1 MATIKAFRALRYNQE
16 KINLEKVIAPPY
28 DVISP
33 DEQNNYY
40 DKDPK
45 NIIRLILAREEDR
58 YSASKKYFQDW
69 QLDQSLVRE
78 TDEAIYPLEQS
89 FISND
94 GTVVNRKGFIALIK
108 IEEFEKGIV
117 LPHEKTLSKAK
128 EDRLKLLR
136 ATDANFSQIFGLFSD
151 AEGLVQKEIQKE
163 LTEKPIC
170 DVEFQEVKNKIWK
183 ITNKNI
189 IDSIV
194 KIMSSKQ
201 ILIAD
206 GHHRYET
213 ALNYRNEKRK
223 EIINF
228 TGNESFNFVLMFFTN
243 LNDDGLVIYP
253 THRAVHS
260 IENFNWQKIKSILQN
275 DFDIIDCKSKQEMTK
290 ILQNFDSFSYGVIES
305 NPAKFSVLHL
315 KNSEKIKTLLSKSL
329 PNEIKNLDVVLLHEY
344 ILRDLIGIS
353 DEAQAKKLNINY
365 LQKIADCV
373 TEVENKKVNIAF
385 IVNSTKINQVRQV
398 AESGNI
404 MPQKSTFFYPKLISG
419 FIMNKLD

>member
-136 ATDANFSQIFGLFSD
+136 TTEANFSQIFGLFSD

>member
-136 ATDANFSQIFGLFSD
+136 TTEANFSQIFGLFSD

-275 DFDIIDCKSKQEMTK
+275 DFDIIDCKSKQEMIKT
-290 ILQNFDSFSYGVIES
+290 LQGFDSFSYGVIES

>member
-1 MATIKAFRALRYNQE
+1 
-16 KINLEKVIAPPY
+16 
-28 DVISP
+28 
-33 DEQNNYY
+33 
-40 DKDPK
+40 
-45 NIIRLILAREEDR
+45 
-58 YSASKKYFQDW
+58 
-69 QLDQSLVRE
+69 
-78 TDEAIYPLEQS
+78 
-89 FISND
+89 
-94 GTVVNRKGFIALIK
+94 
-108 IEEFEKGIV
+108 
-117 LPHEKTLSKAK
+117 
-128 EDRLKLLR
+128 
-136 ATDANFSQIFGLFSD
+136 
-151 AEGLVQKEIQKE
+151 
-163 LTEKPIC
+163 
-170 DVEFQEVKNKIWK
+170 
-183 ITNKNI
+183 
-189 IDSIV
+189 
-194 KIMSSKQ
+194 
-201 ILIAD
+201 
-206 GHHRYET
+206 
-213 ALNYRNEKRK
+213 
-223 EIINF
+223 
-228 TGNESFNFVLMFFTN
+228 MFFTN

>member
-94 GTVVNRKGFIALIK
+94 GTVDNRKGFIALIK

>member
-213 ALNYRNEKRK
+213 ALNYRNEK
-223 EIINF
+223 
-228 TGNESFNFVLMFFTN
+228 
-243 LNDDGLVIYP
+243 
-253 THRAVHS
+253 
-260 IENFNWQKIKSILQN
+260 
-275 DFDIIDCKSKQEMTK
+275 
-290 ILQNFDSFSYGVIES
+290 
-305 NPAKFSVLHL
+305 
-315 KNSEKIKTLLSKSL
+315 EKK
-329 PNEIKNLDVVLLHEY
+329 
-344 ILRDLIGIS
+344 
-353 DEAQAKKLNINY
+353 
-365 LQKIADCV
+365 
-373 TEVENKKVNIAF
+373 
-385 IVNSTKINQVRQV
+385 
-398 AESGNI
+398 
-404 MPQKSTFFYPKLISG
+404 
-419 FIMNKLD
+419 